1 MTIQEHLNKVDYSF
15 KGFMPSVESMMFFN
29 FIKEVNNGREEN
41 ESPLVHCLMLDKMVN
56 DSRRVAIMASR
67 GLSKSSLIEYLILYL
82 ACFEELGS
90 IKKPT
95 FMLYVADS
103 IENGVKRLRS
113 SLEMKYANSDFL
125 QKMIPNKNLKFLATD
140 AKTEKEY
147 ELSDNDINDL
157 GNAGRSITDVKITF
171 ININGTPLCIR
182 NYGVKTGIRGTRE
195 FGTRPTLC
203 HKKGTLVVT
212 NEGYHKV
219 EDYSYRGEDRV
230 EKGITVS
237 LHGLIREEVVT
248 LEHRYMIAT
257 KIAKRRKIHLAP
269 PQHHKSQ
276 SMAGL
281 TRSEM
286 SYEWI
291 EPRWVEAQ
299 DISINR
305 LIGNQRYMKD
315 YIVKPIDYSIR
326 PIPFDA
332 FVKYERSIDE
342 RDEKGRIIK
351 STKFIVPTMHKH
363 ISHPSWWYLYG
374 LYLSD
379 GCATKH
385 TISFTFDNKKPHLIE
400 IFRYHCNQLGYKQF
414 LHKAENGKDCQVW
427 AICDTMLSRYH
438 KNNHKGNSVKF
449 IPEWVL
455 YQPVELQK
463 QLLLGYIA
471 GDGYIDYNRN
481 QIRINSVNEDAINKL
496 GFIAERLGL
505 PYHIRWARKKEI
517 VQYIGN
523 REQPSLSRVQFEIRF
538 SQNVREILGIDIN
551 GLQSEDVFIKNGYVY
566 RKVQYIKYN
575 DHTDTFIPIQTPS
588 HTYITQFGLSHNCA
602 LDDCI
607 RDEDARSDTILQA
620 VENIVYQAIPY
631 ALHPTKQ
638 KIIWVGTPFNANDP
652 LYKAIESGRWDSLV
666 LPICEKFPCSREEF
680 RGAWE
685 DRFTYD
691 AVNGFYQDA
700 IAKGDSNGFYQELM
714 MSIISDEQL
723 LIKKDSIK
731 WLSNSSLGEPSSSFN
746 YYITTDFAFSEKTSA
761 DWSVISV
768 WAYTNNEDFILID
781 GICAKQTMDLN
792 IKDMFRLVARYKP
805 LQVGIEVT
813 GQQGGFIRW
822 IQEEQLRKNIY
833 FDIKECRPSKDKFSR
848 FLAFAPM
855 YHRGKVYIYE
865 GMKTKESYYN
875 EYMDEVLKVSK
886 TGFKS
891 KHDDVLDTNS
901 MLLDLDLYAPSGSS
915 YNPLTDEVETKQD
928 LFYQNKQIDLQTYY
942 FNKDENKRKDG
953 IITTNNLIF

>member
-15 KGFMPSVESMMFFN
+15 KGFIPSLESMMFFN

-56 DSRRVAIMASR
+56 SSRRVAIMASR

-140 AKTEKEY
+140 TKTEKEY

-182 NYGVKTGIRGTRE
+182 NYGIKTGIRGTRE
-195 FGTRPTLC
+195 LGTRPT
-203 HKKGTLVVT
+203 
-212 NEGYHKV
+212 
-219 EDYSYRGEDRV
+219 
-230 EKGITVS
+230 
-237 LHGLIREEVVT
+237 
-248 LEHRYMIAT
+248 
-257 KIAKRRKIHLAP
+257 
-269 PQHHKSQ
+269 
-276 SMAGL
+276 
-281 TRSEM
+281 
-286 SYEWI
+286 
-291 EPRWVEAQ
+291 
-299 DISINR
+299 
-305 LIGNQRYMKD
+305 
-315 YIVKPIDYSIR
+315 IVFGD
-326 PIPFDA
+326 D
-332 FVKYERSIDE
+332 
-342 RDEKGRIIK
+342 
-351 STKFIVPTMHKH
+351 
-363 ISHPSWWYLYG
+363 
-374 LYLSD
+374 
-379 GCATKH
+379 
-385 TISFTFDNKKPHLIE
+385 
-400 IFRYHCNQLGYKQF
+400 
-414 LHKAENGKDCQVW
+414 
-427 AICDTMLSRYH
+427 
-438 KNNHKGNSVKF
+438 
-449 IPEWVL
+449 
-455 YQPVELQK
+455 
-463 QLLLGYIA
+463 LL
-471 GDGYIDYNRN
+471 
-481 QIRINSVNEDAINKL
+481 
-496 GFIAERLGL
+496 
-505 PYHIRWARKKEI
+505 KE
-517 VQYIGN
+517 
-523 REQPSLSRVQFEIRF
+523 
-538 SQNVREILGIDIN
+538 
-551 GLQSEDVFIKNGYVY
+551 
-566 RKVQYIKYN
+566 
-575 DHTDTFIPIQTPS
+575 
-588 HTYITQFGLSHNCA
+588 
-602 LDDCI
+602 
-607 RDEDARSDTILQA
+607 EDARSDTILQSI
-620 VENIVYQAIPY
+620 ENIIYQAIPY

-638 KIIWVGTPFNANDP
+638 KIVWVGTPFNANDP

-666 LPICEKFPCSREEF
+666 LPICEKFPCTREEF

-723 LIKKDSIK
+723 LIKRDSIK

-768 WAYTNNEDFILID
+768 WAYTNNEDFILVD
-781 GICAKQTMDLN
+781 GVCAKQTMDLN
-792 IKDMFRLVARYKP
+792 IKDLFRLVARYKP

-848 FLAFAPM
+848 FLAFAPL

-928 LFYQNKQIDLQTYY
+928 LFYQNKQVDLQTYY
-942 FNKDENKRKDG
+942 FNKDETKRKDD
-953 IITTNNLIF
+953 IITSNNLIF